1 MTDSNNSNSATEF
14 KTVDK
19 VGDIP
24 DGEGRAFEIGE
35 HVVAVFLLDGQYSA
49 INDMCPHMGA
59 SLASGF
65 LDKENCTVACPWH
78 AWRFDV
84 RDGTWADNRSIKTDV
99 FKVRIQGDEIQVSVA
114 ANETTETQDTKEPN
128 ETNETN
134 GSKD

>member
-1 MTDSNNSNSATEF
+1 VTASTEF
-14 KTVDK
+14 QTVAK

-24 DGEGRAFEIGE
+24 DGEGRSYDLGE
-35 HVVAVFLLDGQYSA
+35 YVVAVFLIDGQYSA

-84 RDGTWADNRSIKTDV
+84 RDGAWADNPRVKTDV
-99 FKVRIQGDEIQVSVA
+99 FKVRIQGDEIQVSLA
-114 ANETTETQDTKEPN
+114 ISKPNQNDTD
-128 ETNETN
+128 
-134 GSKD
+134 SKD